1 MDKARIAK
9 MAETIVAE
17 ERVEVSPQD
26 DEALAN
32 VDQAFDMILA
42 SIRVIDENLPNI
54 KVDGVPQKAARDT
67 VADIMETAIKPYM
80 ADALQAMQ
88 AFETGGEA

>member
-1 MDKARIAK
+1 MDKERIAK

-17 ERVEVSPQD
+17 KRVEVSPQD

-32 VDQAFDMILA
+32 VDQAFDLILA
-42 SIRVIDENLPNI
+42 SIKVIDENLPNI
-54 KVDGVPQKAARDT
+54 KIDGVPQKAAQDA
-67 VADIMETAIKPYM
+67 VADLMNSAIKPYF

-88 AFETGGEA
+88 AFEGGEKK